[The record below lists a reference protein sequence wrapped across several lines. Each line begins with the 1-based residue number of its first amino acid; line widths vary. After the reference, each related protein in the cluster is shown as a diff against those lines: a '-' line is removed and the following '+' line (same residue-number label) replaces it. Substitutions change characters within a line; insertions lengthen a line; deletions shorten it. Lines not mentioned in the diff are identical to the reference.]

1 MNNKILPAI
10 NLFRSSLSKSGY
22 VDIAG
27 SQQLHVRF
35 DANSDFVVGIT
46 FPEIAISEIGF
57 SRLVNK
63 WFSDTKNNKGLNRL
77 IELKDTVHFVFA
89 EDMRYTNFITETIKS
104 GSDDWQLCT
113 KFSQWM
119 DAELEILFNQGVKM
133 INQFILNTTVDQEV
147 KPIKNHS
154 LTGTRLDVSVVSC
167 TGVLGLSDKELS
179 MLCGLKPTRLLC
191 VDIEVKYWGA
201 SRISDDDY
209 QIRKI
214 LCRTGSSYVDIVS
227 ASMSVIRD
235 SLHSMV
241 LHERKLDG
249 RERSGIKESVEDD
262 LKAWI
267 GLNI

>member
-1 MNNKILPAI
+1 
-10 NLFRSSLSKSGY
+10 
-22 VDIAG
+22 
-27 SQQLHVRF
+27 
-35 DANSDFVVGIT
+35 
-46 FPEIAISEIGF
+46 
-57 SRLVNK
+57 
-63 WFSDTKNNKGLNRL
+63 
-77 IELKDTVHFVFA
+77 
-89 EDMRYTNFITETIKS
+89 
-104 GSDDWQLCT
+104 
-113 KFSQWM
+113 
-119 DAELEILFNQGVKM
+119 
-133 INQFILNTTVDQEV
+133 
-147 KPIKNHS
+147 
-154 LTGTRLDVSVVSC
+154 
-167 TGVLGLSDKELS
+167 

-241 LHERKLDG
+241 LYERKLDG